1 MRGAGNM
8 HICNLKQKWFL
19 DWIVERS
26 HLMKVLSIIRFKPK
40 TNHVEDVI
48 ENLKSHNKK
57 VRKLLNQKRFLSEI
71 DGEVY
76 LVKVSDTID
85 DIAEDQTL
93 SLDALDG
100 IRDWLEEW
108 SEEERHTRSVS
119 GLLIDE

>member
-1 MRGAGNM
+1 
-8 HICNLKQKWFL
+8 
-19 DWIVERS
+19 
-26 HLMKVLSIIRFKPK
+26 MKVLSIIRFKPK
-40 TNHVEDVI
+40 PNHLEDVI

-57 VRKLLNQKRFLSEI
+57 VRNLLNQNRYLSVI
-71 DGEVY
+71 DGEIY
-76 LVKVSDTID
+76 LVKVSDSID